1 MKTLDK
7 KITGMPMNDS
17 PLVSEDDLSSVS
29 VMIAEQ
35 KEQKSEKLNQKVG
48 VQMDLR
54 TFTTTSLKSL
64 V

>member
-1 MKTLDK
+1 MMKTLDK

-35 KEQKSEKLNQKVG
+35 KE
-48 VQMDLR
+48 
-54 TFTTTSLKSL
+54 
-64 V
+64 